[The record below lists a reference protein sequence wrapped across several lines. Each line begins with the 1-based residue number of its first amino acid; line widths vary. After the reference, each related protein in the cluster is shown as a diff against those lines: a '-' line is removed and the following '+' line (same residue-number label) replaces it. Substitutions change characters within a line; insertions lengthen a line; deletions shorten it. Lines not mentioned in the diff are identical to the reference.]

1 MEVEFMIRLDKFLSE
16 MGVGTRQEVKQYIRK
31 GKVEVDGEIAKRPE
45 LKVDETKANVT
56 LDGERIGYASYVY
69 YMLNKPSGVVSA
81 TEDKRE
87 KTVIDL
93 IKGQKRKDLFPVGRL
108 DKDTVGLLLITNDG
122 NLAHRLLLRNIMWI
136 NAILQ
141 KCRGTLQK
149 TMRKNLQ
156 KV

>member
-1 MEVEFMIRLDKFLSE
+1 M
-16 MGVGTRQEVKQYIRK
+16 KQYIRK

-69 YMLNKPSGVVSA
+69 YMLNKPAGVVSA

-122 NLAHRLLLRNIMWI
+122 NLAHRLLSPKHHVD
-136 NAILQ
+136 
-141 KCRGTLQK
+141 KCYFADHPGRKVSSSKTHVPGSGKRGCLSETGTYGQLDSG
-149 TMRKNLQ
+149 
-156 KV
+156 